1 MFERKHEPLIPHTAF
16 LMRLLHNA
24 AVAGL
29 LVLFSW
35 GLGILG
41 YHYFEGLPF
50 LDAMLDSAML
60 LGGIGPVGQLHTAGG
75 KVFASFNAL
84 YCGLVLIIAVGIL
97 FALAES

>member
-1 MFERKHEPLIPHTAF
+1 MFERRREPLLSRTAF
-16 LMRLLHNA
+16 LLRLLRNA

-35 GLGILG
+35 GLGIAG

-60 LGGIGPVGQLHTAGG
+60 LGGMGPVGPLHTAGG
-75 KVFASFNAL
+75 KVFASF
-84 YCGLVLIIAVGIL
+84 CH
-97 FALAES
+97 